1 MLIIVVK
8 NDILLVDRPLEE
20 MSRKE
25 IHNRLRFLTLSHTCM
40 HTFHYPGRAFGLWVD
55 PLLFCG
61 AAIEEYLFLL
71 QTNSLKKKKDLVG
84 WGSCLER
91 AREGNLNTLKMG

>member
-25 IHNRLRFLTLSHTCM
+25 IHNRLRFLTLSHTRAC
-40 HTFHYPGRAFGLWVD
+40 TLFIIRGGFWVVGRSIT
-55 PLLFCG
+55 FCG

-71 QTNSLKKKKDLVG
+71 QTNL
-84 WGSCLER
+84 
-91 AREGNLNTLKMG
+91 

>member
-55 PLLFCG
+55 PLLF
-61 AAIEEYLFLL
+61 AE
-71 QTNSLKKKKDLVG
+71 QQ
-84 WGSCLER
+84 
-91 AREGNLNTLKMG
+91 